1 MELNN
6 ENMKKIR
13 HLIVFTAL
21 IILCFWK
28 YEMVIQAVKFVISV
42 LFPFILGGAIA
53 FVFNVPMHF
62 IENRLIQEKWKKK
75 YKAVRKLARP
85 ASLILTI
92 IFVIGIVGGVLFG
105 VLPQLT
111 GTIAKLGA
119 SIQAFI
125 PKVITGSTTIKK

>member
-62 IENRLIQEKWKKK
+62 VENRLIQECAE
-75 YKAVRKLARP
+75 AVRFFTPQRYSRCLKNRN
-85 ASLILTI
+85 SSFWI
-92 IFVIGIVGGVLFG
+92 I
-105 VLPQLT
+105 
-111 GTIAKLGA
+111 
-119 SIQAFI
+119 
-125 PKVITGSTTIKK
+125 

>member
-28 YEMVIQAVKFVISV
+28 YDMVIQAVKFVISV

-75 YKAVRKLARP
+75 YMKQLQEENLRKRKLRQ
-85 ASLILTI
+85 LL
-92 IFVIGIVGGVLFG
+92 VI
-105 VLPQLT
+105 
-111 GTIAKLGA
+111 
-119 SIQAFI
+119 
-125 PKVITGSTTIKK
+125 

>member
-62 IENRLIQEKWKKK
+62 IENRLIQERKKLSL
-75 YKAVRKLARP
+75 RSAR
-85 ASLILTI
+85 
-92 IFVIGIVGGVLFG
+92 
-105 VLPQLT
+105 
-111 GTIAKLGA
+111 
-119 SIQAFI
+119 
-125 PKVITGSTTIKK
+125 

>member
-42 LFPFILGGAIA
+42 LFPFILVVRLHLCLMYRCILLRIA
-53 FVFNVPMHF
+53 D
-62 IENRLIQEKWKKK
+62 
-75 YKAVRKLARP
+75 
-85 ASLILTI
+85 S
-92 IFVIGIVGGVLFG
+92 G
-105 VLPQLT
+105 
-111 GTIAKLGA
+111 
-119 SIQAFI
+119 
-125 PKVITGSTTIKK
+125 KVEREI